1 MGMGMGMGTGMARN
15 THARPDW
22 QLAGLQSPLAV
33 GGAAVCVG
41 LTVALASGMLLGHG
55 LSAVAGALFVLLIVW
70 CLAEPRTDRTLA
82 VFALYI
88 GLLDAYLKLSTG
100 IGEFAIIRDVILWT
114 IAAGALWRAAD
125 RGDQLRLPPLG
136 GLVLAF
142 ALIVL
147 AGLFNPAAPGLL
159 QGLAG
164 VRGNLEFI
172 PLFFLA
178 YAFLRSKGQLKG
190 LLLILAICASASG
203 IASYVQSTLTPQQFA
218 AWGPGYSDQILGK
231 GQYERAGRTA
241 VDKTGN
247 PVVRP
252 FGLGTDAGAGAVAA
266 VAGLPALLALLLIGT
281 TRARIFLIF
290 LAPGILLGVATSG
303 GRGALIAAVISLGAF
318 LAFAVVSRKALTGI
332 IVVSVTALA
341 CYGVYTELVKGRGM
355 SERYKT
361 ISPSRVISSYK
372 AERLESLS
380 LAPRYVVEAPLGL
393 GVGSVGS
400 AAFNSVLGK
409 EKAGKG
415 FRSENELPLNSETQ
429 WNYLLIETG
438 VIGLAIY
445 LVLIGRILARAAT
458 GLRRVSDVELRLS
471 LAALA
476 APLTALLVL
485 GFSGT
490 TSLLLVWPIAGVF
503 SYWLFGERRPSEVG
517 RAEFPAPSP
526 SSTGLD
532 TDFVRAAG

>member
-1 MGMGMGMGTGMARN
+1 MARN

-41 LTVALASGMLLGHG
+41 LTVALATGKLLGHG
-55 LSAVAGALFVLLIVW
+55 LPAVAGALFVLLIVW

-100 IGEFAIIRDVILWT
+100 VVEFAIIRDVLLWT

-125 RGDQLRLPPLG
+125 RGDQLGLPPLG

-164 VRGNLEFI
+164 VRQNLEFI

-203 IASYVQSTLTPQQFA
+203 IASYVQSTLTPEQFA
-218 AWGPGYSDQILGK
+218 AWGPGYSDQILGA
-231 GQYERAGRTA
+231 GQYEGAGRT
-241 VDKTGN
+241 VDDETGN

-252 FGLGTDAGAGAVAA
+252 FGLGTDSGAGALAA
-266 VAGLPALLALLLIGT
+266 IAGLPALLALLLIGT
-281 TRARIFLIF
+281 TRARIFLMF
-290 LAPGILLGVATSG
+290 LAPGILLGVGTSG
-303 GRGALIAAVISLGAF
+303 SRAALIAAVISLGVF
-318 LAFAVVSRKALTGI
+318 LAFAAVSRKALAGI

-341 CYGVYTELVKGRGM
+341 FYGVYTELVQGRGPF
-355 SERYKT
+355 ERNTT
-361 ISPSRVISSYK
+361 ILPSRVLSSYQK
-372 AERLESLS
+372 ERLRSLS
-380 LAPRYVVEAPLGL
+380 LLPRYAVEAPLGL

-400 AAFNSVLGK
+400 AVSNPVLEGK
-409 EKAGKG
+409 RAGTG
-415 FRSENELPLNSETQ
+415 SRSDVSDVSDKLPPNSETQ
-429 WNYLLIETG
+429 WNYLLVETG

-445 LVLIGRILARAAT
+445 LALIGRILARAAT
-458 GLRRVSDVELRLS
+458 GLRRVSDVELQVS

-485 GFSGT
+485 GFASA
-490 TSLLLVWPIAGVF
+490 TSLLLVFPIAGVF
-503 SYWLFGERRPSEVG
+503 SYWMFGERRPSEVG
-517 RAEFPAPSP
+517 PGEVPAPSP
-526 SSTGLD
+526 SST
-532 TDFVRAAG
+532 

>member
-1 MGMGMGMGTGMARN
+1 MARN

-22 QLAGLQSPLAV
+22 QLAGLRSPLAV

-41 LTVALASGMLLGHG
+41 LTVALASGMLLPHG

-100 IGEFAIIRDVILWT
+100 IGEFAIIRDVLLWT

-125 RGDQLRLPPLG
+125 RGDQLGLPPLG

-164 VRGNLEFI
+164 VRQNLEFI

-218 AWGPGYSDQILGK
+218 AWGPGYSDQIRGE
-231 GQYERAGRTA
+231 GQYEGAGRTTVDA
-241 VDKTGN
+241 VGN
-247 PVVRP
+247 SVVRP
-252 FGLGTDAGAGAVAA
+252 FGLGTDAGAGAMAA

-303 GRGALIAAVISLGAF
+303 GRGAMIAALTSLGAF
-318 LAFAVVSRKALTGI
+318 LAFAVLSRKALTGI

-341 CYGVYTELVKGRGM
+341 SYGVYTELVQGKGTA
-355 SERYKT
+355 ERNKEIAPSNIISNYK
-361 ISPSRVISSYK
+361 K
-372 AERLESLS
+372 HRLESLS
-380 LAPRYVVEAPLGL
+380 LAPRYAVEAPLGL

-400 AAFNSVLGK
+400 AAFNSVLRS
-409 EKAGKG
+409 EKAGEG
-415 FRSENELPLNSETQ
+415 SRSNELPLNAETQ

-445 LVLIGRILARAAT
+445 LVLIGRLLARAAT
-458 GLRRVSDVELRLS
+458 GLRRVSDVELRVS

-503 SYWLFGERRPSEVG
+503 SYWMFGDRRPSEVG
-517 RAEFPAPSP
+517 PAEFPAPSP
-526 SSTGLD
+526 SST
-532 TDFVRAAG
+532 

>member
-1 MGMGMGMGTGMARN
+1 MGMGMGMGMGMARN

-41 LTVALASGMLLGHG
+41 LTVALATGMLLPHG

-125 RGDQLRLPPLG
+125 RGDQLGLPPLG

-231 GQYERAGRTA
+231 GQYATSGRTEA
-241 VDKTGN
+241 DEVGN

-266 VAGLPALLALLLIGT
+266 VAGLPALLALLLMGT
-281 TRARIFLIF
+281 TRARIFLMF

-303 GRGALIAAVISLGAF
+303 GRGAMIGVVISVGAF
-318 LAFAVVSRKALTGI
+318 LAFAAVSRKALTGI
-332 IVVSVTALA
+332 FVVSVTALA
-341 CYGVYTELVKGRGM
+341 FSGVYTELVQNQGT
-355 SERYKT
+355 SERNKT
-361 ISPSRVISSYK
+361 IAPSRLISSYK
-372 AERLESLS
+372 ELRLGSLR
-380 LAPRYVVEAPLGL
+380 LAPRYAVEAPLGL

-400 AAFNSVLGK
+400 AAFNSVLGS
-409 EKAGKG
+409 EKAGEG
-415 FRSENELPLNSETQ
+415 SRSDELPRNSETQ

-445 LVLIGRILARAAT
+445 LVLIGRLLARAAT
-458 GLRRVSDVELRLS
+458 GLRRISDIEIRVS

-476 APLTALLVL
+476 APLAALLVL

-503 SYWLFGERRPSEVG
+503 SYWMFGDRRPSEVG
-517 RAEFPAPSP
+517 PAEFPATSP

>member
-1 MGMGMGMGTGMARN
+1 MGMGMSMSMGMARN

-231 GQYERAGRTA
+231 GQYAASGRTTA
-241 VDKTGN
+241 DEAGK

-252 FGLGTDAGAGAVAA
+252 FGLGTDSGAGAVAA

-281 TRARIFLIF
+281 TRARIFLMF

-303 GRGALIAAVISLGAF
+303 GRAALLGVVISLGAF
-318 LAFAVVSRKALTGI
+318 LAFAAVSRKALTGI
-332 IVVSVTALA
+332 IVGSVAALA
-341 CYGVYTELVKGRGM
+341 FYGVYTELQQGLGTADRNK
-355 SERYKT
+355 S
-361 ISPSRVISSYK
+361 IAPSRVISSYK
-372 AERLESLS
+372 ELRLGSLS
-380 LAPRYVVEAPLGL
+380 LAPGYAVEAPLGV
-393 GVGSVGS
+393 GVGTVGS
-400 AAFNSVLGK
+400 AAFNTVLGS
-409 EKAGKG
+409 EKAGEG
-415 FRSENELPLNSETQ
+415 SRSDEVLNSETQ

-445 LVLIGRILARAAT
+445 LVLIGRLLARAAT
-458 GLRRVSDVELRLS
+458 GLRRVSDIEIRVS

-476 APLTALLVL
+476 APLTALFVL
-485 GFSGT
+485 GFSST

-503 SYWLFGERRPSEVG
+503 SYWMFGDRRPSEVG
-517 RAEFPAPSP
+517 PAEFPATSP
-526 SSTGLD
+526 SST
-532 TDFVRAAG
+532 

>member
-1 MGMGMGMGTGMARN
+1 MGMGMGMGMARN

-41 LTVALASGMLLGHG
+41 LTVALATGMLLGHG

-125 RGDQLRLPPLG
+125 RGDQLGLPPLG

-231 GQYERAGRTA
+231 GQYKRSGRTTA
-241 VDKTGN
+241 DEHGN

-303 GRGALIAAVISLGAF
+303 GRAALIGVVISLGAF
-318 LAFAVVSRKALTGI
+318 LAFAAVSRKALTGI
-332 IVVSVTALA
+332 IVGSVTALA
-341 CYGVYTELVKGRGM
+341 FSATYTELQQGLGTSYRNQ
-355 SERYKT
+355 S
-361 ISPSRVISSYK
+361 IAPSRVISSYK
-372 AERLESLS
+372 KLRLESLS
-380 LAPRYVVEAPLGL
+380 LAPGYAVEAPLGL
-393 GVGSVGS
+393 GVGTVGS
-400 AAFNSVLGK
+400 AAFNSVLES
-409 EKAGKG
+409 EKAGEG
-415 FRSENELPLNSETQ
+415 SRSDEVPLDSETQ

-445 LVLIGRILARAAT
+445 LVLIGRLLARAAT
-458 GLRRVSDVELRLS
+458 GLRRVSDIEIRVS

-476 APLTALLVL
+476 APLTALFVL
-485 GFSGT
+485 GFSST
-490 TSLLLVWPIAGVF
+490 TSLLLVWPIAGIF
-503 SYWLFGERRPSEVG
+503 SYWMFGDRRPSEVG
-517 RAEFPAPSP
+517 PAEFPATSP
-526 SSTGLD
+526 SST
-532 TDFVRAAG
+532 

>member
-1 MGMGMGMGTGMARN
+1 MGMARN

-22 QLAGLQSPLAV
+22 QLAGLRSPLAV

-100 IGEFAIIRDVILWT
+100 IGEFAIIRDVLLWT

-203 IASYVQSTLTPQQFA
+203 IASYVQSTLTPEQFA
-218 AWGPGYSDQILGK
+218 AWGPGYSDQILGE

-241 VDKTGN
+241 ADATGN
-247 PVVRP
+247 RVVRP
-252 FGLGTDAGAGAVAA
+252 FGLGTDFGAGAMAA

-303 GRGALIAAVISLGAF
+303 GRGALIAALISLGTF
-318 LAFAVVSRKALTGI
+318 LAFAAVSRKALTGI

-341 CYGVYTELVKGRGM
+341 SYGVYTELVPNQGT
-355 SERYKT
+355 SERNKT
-361 ISPSRVISSYK
+361 IAPSRVISSYK
-372 AERLESLS
+372 ENRLGSLL

-400 AAFNSVLGK
+400 AAYNSVLGSD
-409 EKAGKG
+409 KAGKG
-415 FRSENELPLNSETQ
+415 FRSNELPLNSETQ

-445 LVLIGRILARAAT
+445 LVLIGRLLARAAT
-458 GLRRVSDVELRLS
+458 GLRRVSDVELRVS

-476 APLTALLVL
+476 APLTTLLVL
-485 GFSGT
+485 GFSTT

-503 SYWLFGERRPSEVG
+503 SYWMFGERRPSEVG
-517 RAEFPAPSP
+517 PAEFPAPSP
-526 SSTGLD
+526 SST
-532 TDFVRAAG
+532 

>member
-1 MGMGMGMGTGMARN
+1 MGMGMGMGMSMARN

-22 QLAGLQSPLAV
+22 QLAGLRSPLAV

-41 LTVALASGMLLGHG
+41 LTVALATGKLLGHG

-125 RGDQLRLPPLG
+125 RGDQLRLPPLS

-147 AGLFNPAAPGLL
+147 AELFNPAAPDLL
-159 QGLAG
+159 QRLAG
-164 VRGNLEFI
+164 VRQNLEFI

-218 AWGPGYSDQILGK
+218 AWGPGYSDQILGE
-231 GQYERAGRTA
+231 GQYEGAGRASTDVA
-241 VDKTGN
+241 SN
-247 PVVRP
+247 PAVRP
-252 FGLGTDAGAGAVAA
+252 FGLGTDAGAGAIAA
-266 VAGLPALLALLLIGT
+266 IAGLPALLALLLIGT
-281 TRARIFLIF
+281 TRARIFLMF

-303 GRGALIAAVISLGAF
+303 SRAALLAALISLGAF
-318 LAFAVVSRKALTGI
+318 LAFVVVSRKALTGI
-332 IVVSVTALA
+332 FVVSVTALA
-341 CYGVYTELVKGRGM
+341 FYGSYTELVQNKGT
-355 SERYKT
+355 SERNKS
-361 ISPSRVISSYK
+361 IAPSRVISSYK
-372 AERLESLS
+372 ANRLPALL
-380 LAPRYVVEAPLGL
+380 LAQRYVVEAPLGL
-393 GVGSVGS
+393 GVGWVGS
-400 AAFNSVLGK
+400 ASFNSVLENK
-409 EKAGKG
+409 NAGEG
-415 FRSENELPLNSETQ
+415 FGSTELDLNAETQ

-445 LVLIGRILARAAT
+445 LVLIGRLLARAAT
-458 GLRRVSDVELRLS
+458 GLKRVSDVEIRVS

-476 APLTALLVL
+476 APLMALLML
-485 GFSGT
+485 GFSGV
-490 TSLLLVWPIAGVF
+490 TSLLLVWPIAGIF
-503 SYWLFGERRPSEVG
+503 SYWMFGERRPSEVG
-517 RAEFPAPSP
+517 QAEFPAPSP

>member
-1 MGMGMGMGTGMARN
+1 MGTGTGTGTGMARN

-22 QLAGLQSPLAV
+22 QLAGLRSPLAV

-41 LTVALASGMLLGHG
+41 LTVALASGMLLPHG

-100 IGEFAIIRDVILWT
+100 VGEFAIIRDVLLWT

-147 AGLFNPAAPGLL
+147 VGLFNPAAPGLL

-164 VRGNLEFI
+164 VRQNLEFI

-218 AWGPGYSDQILGK
+218 AWGPGYSDQILGE
-231 GQYERAGRTA
+231 GQYEGAGRTA

-372 AERLESLS
+372 AERLENL
-380 LAPRYVVEAPLGL
+380 LMAQRYAVEAPLGL

-400 AAFNSVLGK
+400 AAFNSVLSGSQR
-409 EKAGKG
+409 ARKG
-415 FRSENELPLNSETQ
+415 FRSNELPLNSETQ

-445 LVLIGRILARAAT
+445 LVLIGRLLARAAT
-458 GLRRVSDVELRLS
+458 GLRRVSDVEVRLS

-476 APLTALLVL
+476 APLVALLVL
-485 GFSGT
+485 GFSGP
-490 TSLLLVWPIAGVF
+490 TSLLLVWPIAGVL
-503 SYWLFGERRPSEVG
+503 SYWMFGERSPSEVG
-517 RAEFPAPSP
+517 PAEFPATSP
-526 SSTGLD
+526 IST
-532 TDFVRAAG
+532 

>member
-1 MGMGMGMGTGMARN
+1 MGTGTGTGTGMARN
-15 THARPDW
+15 THTRPDW
-22 QLAGLQSPLAV
+22 QLAGLESPLAV

-41 LTVALASGMLLGHG
+41 LTVALATGMLLPHG

-100 IGEFAIIRDVILWT
+100 VGEFAIIRDVLLWT

-125 RGDQLRLPPLG
+125 RGDQLRLPALG

-164 VRGNLEFI
+164 VRQNLEFI

-203 IASYVQSTLTPQQFA
+203 IASYVQSTLTPEQFA
-218 AWGPGYSDQILGK
+218 AWGPGYSDQILSK
-231 GQYERAGRTA
+231 GQYEGAGRTTA
-241 VDKTGN
+241 DATGN
-247 PVVRP
+247 PAVRP
-252 FGLGTDAGAGAVAA
+252 FGLGTDAGAGAMAA

-281 TRARIFLIF
+281 TRARIFLMF

-303 GRGALIAAVISLGAF
+303 GRGALIAALFSLGAF
-318 LAFAVVSRKALTGI
+318 LAFAAVSRKALTGI
-332 IVVSVTALA
+332 IVVSVAALA
-341 CYGVYTELVKGRGM
+341 FYGTYTELVQSQGT
-355 SERYKT
+355 SERNKT
-361 ISPSRVISSYK
+361 IAPSRVVSSYK
-372 AERLESLS
+372 ENRLGSLL
-380 LAPRYVVEAPLGL
+380 LAPRYAAEAPLGL

-400 AAFNSVLGK
+400 AAFNSVLGNK
-409 EKAGKG
+409 TARGG
-415 FRSENELPLNSETQ
+415 SRSDELPLNSETQ

-445 LVLIGRILARAAT
+445 LVLIGRLLARAAT
-458 GLRRVSDVELRLS
+458 GLRRVSDVEVRLS

-476 APLTALLVL
+476 APLAALLVL
-485 GFSGT
+485 SFSGAT
-490 TSLLLVWPIAGVF
+490 GATGFLLVWLIAGVF
-503 SYWLFGERRPSEVG
+503 SYWMFGERRPSEVG
-517 RAEFPAPSP
+517 PAEFPALSP
-526 SSTGLD
+526 KPT
-532 TDFVRAAG
+532 